1 MGSRISTFVRHSTDA
16 IKQITSTKSHHERNN
31 TTIHPGAFRAAN
43 RICDLRN
50 LERGQRM
57 INMQTNYATSCMDFI
72 RSMAQR
78 YAEMADTPEI
88 LTNSDRR
95 SQIDSETS
103 DMHEMH
109 MGGATISS
117 IARKYNLSDGAVRQR
132 FINRDL
138 PIGST
143 KVEDETREMHKMH
156 MQGASIS
163 EVACKYDL
171 TYNIVRNR
179 FAHRKLQINRKNKR
193 AKK

>member
-1 MGSRISTFVRHSTDA
+1 
-16 IKQITSTKSHHERNN
+16 
-31 TTIHPGAFRAAN
+31 
-43 RICDLRN
+43 
-50 LERGQRM
+50 M

-95 SQIDSETS
+95 SQIDAETK

-109 MGGATISS
+109 MDGATISS

-138 PIGST
+138 PIGRTDSRRS
-143 KVEDETREMHKMH
+143 DARD
-156 MQGASIS
+156 A
-163 EVACKYDL
+163 
-171 TYNIVRNR
+171 
-179 FAHRKLQINRKNKR
+179 
-193 AKK
+193 

>member
-1 MGSRISTFVRHSTDA
+1 
-16 IKQITSTKSHHERNN
+16 
-31 TTIHPGAFRAAN
+31 
-43 RICDLRN
+43 
-50 LERGQRM
+50 M

-103 DMHEMH
+103 DMHEMY

-117 IARKYNLSDGAVRQR
+117 IACKYNLSHGAVRQR

-138 PIGST
+138 PIGRT
-143 KVEDETREMHKMH
+143 DIEDQTREMHKMH

-171 TYNIVRNR
+171 TYNIVRTR

>member
-1 MGSRISTFVRHSTDA
+1 
-16 IKQITSTKSHHERNN
+16 
-31 TTIHPGAFRAAN
+31 
-43 RICDLRN
+43 
-50 LERGQRM
+50 M
-57 INMQTNYATSCMDFI
+57 INMQTNHATSCMDFI

-78 YAEMADTPEI
+78 YNEMANTPEI

-109 MGGATISS
+109 MDGATISS

-138 PIGST
+138 PIRST
-143 KVEDETREMHKMH
+143 KVEDQTREMHKMH
-156 MQGASIS
+156 MQGASIK

-171 TYNIVRNR
+171 TYDIVRNR

>member
-1 MGSRISTFVRHSTDA
+1 MGGRISTFDRHSTDA
-16 IKQITSTKSHHERNN
+16 IKQITPTKSHHERNN
-31 TTIHPGAFRAAN
+31 PTIHTGAFRVAN

-50 LERGQRM
+50 LERSQRM
-57 INMQTNYATSCMDFI
+57 INMQTNHATSCMDFI

-78 YAEMADTPEI
+78 YNEMANAPEI

-109 MGGATISS
+109 MDGASISS
-117 IARKYNLSDGAVRQR
+117 IARKYNLNHGTVRQR

-138 PIGST
+138 PIRRT
-143 KVEDETREMHKMH
+143 DIEDETQEMHKMH
-156 MQGASIS
+156 MQGASIK

-171 TYNIVRNR
+171 TYDIVRNR

>member
-1 MGSRISTFVRHSTDA
+1 
-16 IKQITSTKSHHERNN
+16 
-31 TTIHPGAFRAAN
+31 
-43 RICDLRN
+43 
-50 LERGQRM
+50 M
-57 INMQTNYATSCMDFI
+57 INMQKNYATSCMDFI

-78 YAEMADTPEI
+78 YTEMADTPEI

-95 SQIDSETS
+95 SQIDSETK

-109 MGGATISS
+109 MDGATISS

-138 PIGST
+138 PIRST

-171 TYNIVRNR
+171 NYNTVRTR